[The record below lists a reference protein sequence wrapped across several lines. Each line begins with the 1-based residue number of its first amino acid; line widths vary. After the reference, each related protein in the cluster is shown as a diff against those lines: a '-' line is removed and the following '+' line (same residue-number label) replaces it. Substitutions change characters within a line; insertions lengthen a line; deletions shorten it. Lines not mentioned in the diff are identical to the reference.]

1 MAYTPTVWKNG
12 EFPPID
18 AEHLN
23 KIEQGIANSAPG
35 GFGLGGAAKMLTEA
49 DNVDNIRESGW
60 YTWDWDP
67 SKQPAGLPEE
77 AKYHTGNMRV
87 DGTTGGN
94 CTTQTIYFAKNGSSV
109 SAGDEC
115 VIQRLRTTAPW
126 EWVNPPMILGTEY
139 RTTERHLG
147 KPVNTKLLDGGFEAW
162 RPDGQ
167 SDWASA
173 GKAVLFSI
181 EKGGTKNIS
190 LTSNRTYI
198 FSATDN
204 VHSGAAIVQADSSG
218 IQAITPLVSSVNWK
232 IEAGSGLSVNVTE
245 TDGRYGVIVSAMM
258 L

>member
-87 DGTTGGN
+87 DGTTGGYY
-94 CTTQTIYFAKNGSSV
+94 TTQTIYFAKNGTSV
-109 SAGDEC
+109 NAGDEC
-115 VIQRLRTTAPW
+115 VVQRLRTTAPW
-126 EWVNPPMILGTEY
+126 EWVNPPMNLGTEY
-139 RTTERHLG
+139 RTTERYLG
-147 KPVNTKLLDGGFEAW
+147 KPVYTKLLDCGQIADNKQVEHGIVNIRDCIFAQGLRAGMPMPYIYNHNLSDPWSCYIAAVNDTKITFACGTSAAGGNCFVIL
-162 RPDGQ
+162 
-167 SDWASA
+167 
-173 GKAVLFSI
+173 KY
-181 EKGGTKNIS
+181 TK
-190 LTSNRTYI
+190 T
-198 FSATDN
+198 TD
-204 VHSGAAIVQADSSG
+204 
-218 IQAITPLVSSVNWK
+218 
-232 IEAGSGLSVNVTE
+232 
-245 TDGRYGVIVSAMM
+245 
-258 L
+258 